1 MSKPTTHVLMIVDMS
16 GSMQDLAADVRG
28 GFNTYVA
35 DLRKDDDAKYRLTV
49 TLFDTEFIPLCV
61 AAKLKDVPKL
71 TPKNYY
77 ARGMTALID
86 AVGKTVAEF
95 EAKTPDLADGDRVL
109 VVVQTDGQEN
119 SSREFRTEQIAELIK
134 TREATGKWSFVFL
147 GAGPDAWTQ
156 ASGMG
161 FAAAQT
167 VQTQHSSAGYSGTYA
182 AAAGASRSFA
192 RGASGA
198 AAAEIFRDEQPDEE
212 N

>member
-1 MSKPTTHVLMIVDMS
+1 MSKPTTHVLMVTDMS
-16 GSMQDLAADVRG
+16 GSMGPLVEDVRG
-28 GFNTYVA
+28 GFNSYVA
-35 DLRKDDDAKYRLTV
+35 ELRKDDAAKYRLTV

-61 AAKLKDVPKL
+61 SAKLKDVPEL
-71 TPKNYY
+71 TRDNYR

-95 EAKTPDLADGDRVL
+95 DAKTPTLADGDRVL

-119 SSREFRTEQIAELIK
+119 ASREFRTEQVAELIK
-134 TREATGKWSFVFL
+134 AREATGKWSFVFL
-147 GAGPDAWTQ
+147 GAGPDAWAQ

-198 AAAEIFRDEQPDEE
+198 DAAEIFRDGQPEE
-212 N
+212 S